1 VNTGFFGGSF
11 NPVHTAHLIIAE
23 WIRNELDIKTLY
35 FIPTANPP
43 HKTSD
48 KSIID
53 ISLRREMVSLAIK
66 DNPNFKLA
74 DHESKT
80 EEVSYSVDTVRRF
93 LQEKSLVSN
102 ELYFIIGEDNL
113 RGLPTWKDPVELSRL
128 CSIVV
133 ARRSLDTSLDLPQ
146 GMKPPHQLKTPNIE
160 ISASGIR
167 KRIRKNQSIKYL
179 VPEAVEKFI
188 KEHTL
193 YEEDNGQN
201 DPH

>member
-1 VNTGFFGGSF
+1 VNTGLFGGSF

-23 WIRNELDIKTLY
+23 WIRNELDIKALY
-35 FIPTANPP
+35 FIPTATSP

-53 ISLRREMVSLAIK
+53 ISLRREMVALAIK
-66 DNPNFKLA
+66 DNPNFKIA

-80 EEVSYSVDTVRRF
+80 KDVSYSVDTVRWF
-93 LQEKSLVSN
+93 LQEKSLNRN

-113 RGLPTWKDPVELSRL
+113 RGLPTWKDPIELSSI
-128 CSIVV
+128 CTIVV
-133 ARRSLDTSLDLPQ
+133 ARRSIDISLDLPQ

-167 KRIRKNQSIKYL
+167 ERIRKNQSIKYL
-179 VPEAVEKFI
+179 VPEAVGKFI
-188 KEHTL
+188 KEHQL
-193 YEEDNGQN
+193 YEEDNG
-201 DPH
+201 